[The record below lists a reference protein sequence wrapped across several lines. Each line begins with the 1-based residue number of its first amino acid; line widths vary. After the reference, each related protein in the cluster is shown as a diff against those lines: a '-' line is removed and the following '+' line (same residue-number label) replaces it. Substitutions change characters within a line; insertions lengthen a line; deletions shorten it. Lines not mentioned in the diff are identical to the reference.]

1 MPFVG
6 ARGLSSVAASTPNSW
21 KHTENLS
28 LLASRLEMTVEIE
41 PVAVEDLVNAGAV
54 VIDVRESDE
63 WSAGHAP
70 EARFIPMGQVEARLD
85 EIPREVTAV
94 IVCRSGGRSNTVTQL
109 LNSHGINA
117 LNMSGGMRA
126 WEKAGLPVVTD
137 AGDPGRII

>member
-1 MPFVG
+1 MT
-6 ARGLSSVAASTPNSW
+6 AEVAP
-21 KHTENLS
+21 L
-28 LLASRLEMTVEIE
+28 
-41 PVAVEDLVNAGAV
+41 AVEELVNAGAV
-54 VIDVRESDE
+54 VIDVREPDE

-70 EARFIPMGQVEARLD
+70 EARLIPMGQVEARLD

-94 IVCRSGGRSNTVTQL
+94 IVCRSGARSNTVTHF

-117 LNMSGGMRA
+117 LNMAGGMSA